1 MKTEREKFEQWVRRE
16 TAFDLERDADGEYAY
31 GGAHDHWTS
40 WQARAAIDSRG
51 EGANPDWLI
60 PMARRALHIAFVWND
75 HNYPSCRNMALD
87 TAEEYGIKSFEDAN
101 TVLKSVYAATPSL
114 ADAGKETPELIPG
127 VNDAL
132 AGLTIKV

>member
-1 MKTEREKFEQWVRRE
+1 MKTL
-16 TAFDLERDADGEYAY
+16 TDAQVGRALDAY
-31 GGAHDHWTS
+31 KRVSKHSFCGDVMNHKECM
-40 WQARAAIDSRG
+40 RAALSTLG
-51 EGANPDWLI
+51 PEEPSEGANPDWLI

-101 TVLKSVYAATPSL
+101 TVLKSVYAVTPRP

-127 VNDAL
+127 VNDVL
-132 AGLTIKV
+132 SGLTIKV